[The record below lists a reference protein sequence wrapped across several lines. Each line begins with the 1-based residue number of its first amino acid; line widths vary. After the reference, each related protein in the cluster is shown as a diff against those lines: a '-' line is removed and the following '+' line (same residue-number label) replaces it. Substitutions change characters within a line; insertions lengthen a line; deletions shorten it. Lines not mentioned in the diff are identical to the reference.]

1 MFGAWMLLKDNVIN
15 ALLYGS
21 SEIWS
26 LSVNGN
32 EGIGIFMG
40 DSGMNFSCVLFFGIF
55 VGSTLLLLVFVKSD

>member
-1 MFGAWMLLKDNVIN
+1 MLLKDNIFSEI
-15 ALLYGS
+15 LYCS